1 MPPQIS
7 PSRTPLRVAIV
18 RGHRIN
24 VNDIPSLF
32 SEGPEPEP
40 DRIERQPWLN
50 FETIGRDLKKLA
62 LSMVL
67 ASPQA
72 GDKEPIGAG
81 KMR

>member
-7 PSRTPLRVAIV
+7 PSRTPLRVAVV

-40 DRIERQPWLN
+40 DWIERQPWLN
-50 FETIGRDLKKLA
+50 FETIGRGLKRLA
-62 LSMVL
+62 LSTVQTRP
-67 ASPQA
+67 AA
-72 GDKEPIGAG
+72 API
-81 KMR
+81 KI